1 MAASPPLS
9 PPSGVLAVHPLSA
22 RVPTAAIAAAEIK
35 ERRVLFM

>member
-1 MAASPPLS
+1 MAASPPP

-22 RVPTAAIAAAEIK
+22 RVPTVAIAAAEIK